1 MYRKTFAAVAA
12 ALSFGAAQAADATFD
27 LTQSV
32 AFGNGLYG
40 TVSLTQDGADVDVLV
55 DLVSGFQ
62 FVKTGNHDSFTFN
75 IVGASGYS
83 VTNIDP
89 SQFSWFT
96 PASNPSF
103 GSYTDGLEC
112 LVCSNGGAGAINPPL
127 SFTVTGVTVAN
138 FQKNA
143 AGYLFSADIVGQGL
157 TGAVAAVPE
166 PESYA
171 LMLAGLGAVGFIA
184 RRRKQQ
190 A

>member
-1 MYRKTFAAVAA
+1 MYRQTLVAA
-12 ALSFGAAQAADATFD
+12 AAALAFGAAQAADATYD

-40 TVSLTQDGADVDVLV
+40 TVSLTQDGADVDVQV

-62 FVKTGNHDSFTFN
+62 FVKTGNHDTFTFN

-89 SQFSWFT
+89 SQFSWIA
-96 PASNPSF
+96 PAANPAF

-112 LVCSNGGAGAINPPL
+112 AACGNGGAGAINPPL
-127 SFTVTGVTVAN
+127 MFTVTGVTLAN

-166 PESYA
+166 PETYA
-171 LMLAGLGAVGFIA
+171 LLLAGLGAVGFMA
-184 RRRKQQ
+184 RRRKQ